1 MAKVIFEFEIGEEDD
16 LIRIHQNA
24 LNLHSAI
31 DDFTGALRSKLKYA
45 PNNDELKKWI
55 PLAELFKKHVSTQ
68 HYSNPL
74 TTDYRFDDEAQ

>member
-24 LNLHSAI
+24 LKLHSAI
-31 DDFTGALRSKLKYA
+31 DDFTRELRSKLKHA

-55 PLAELFKKHVSTQ
+55 PLAELFKQYVSTQ

-74 TTDYRFDDEAQ
+74 ATDYEFDDEAQ